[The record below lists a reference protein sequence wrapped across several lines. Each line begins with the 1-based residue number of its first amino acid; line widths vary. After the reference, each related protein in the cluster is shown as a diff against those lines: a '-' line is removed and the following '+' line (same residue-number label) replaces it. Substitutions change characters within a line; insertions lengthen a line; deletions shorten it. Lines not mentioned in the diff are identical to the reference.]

1 MYMICCWRCTTLTE
15 KIIVIKWRR
24 LMDVVNKKV
33 IHIFSIATPEPMEL
47 ILPTSAKAYHH
58 HSLSKTPKTD
68 KEIDGRKYE

>member
-1 MYMICCWRCTTLTE
+1 
-15 KIIVIKWRR
+15 
-24 LMDVVNKKV
+24 MDVVNKKV
-33 IHIFSIATPEPMEL
+33 IHIFWIATPEPMEL